1 MAGLNAAVR
10 ASGRTPDRM
19 LTRGEAY
26 VGVLVDDLVLHGVS
40 EPYRMLTARAEHR
53 LVLRADN
60 AGLRLTEKGIAW
72 GCVGAERAG
81 RHRAFAASLSDALA
95 RARADGATPA
105 ALSAQG
111 IAVNQDGRRR
121 SVLEVLA
128 LPGVEPQAVDTAFPW
143 LRDLSP
149 ALRPLLEA
157 EALYAP
163 YLRRQEAEMR
173 SLEREERTPIP
184 SGMDFSAV
192 PGLSAEMR
200 QRLSAARPAT
210 LGSAGRLPGIT
221 PAALAA
227 LAVALRRDGAR
238 FT

>member
-1 MAGLNAAVR
+1 VG
-10 ASGRTPDRM
+10 PDR
-19 LTRGEAY
+19 A
-26 VGVLVDDLVLHGVS
+26 
-40 EPYRMLTARAEHR
+40 A
-53 LVLRADN
+53 
-60 AGLRLTEKGIAW
+60 
-72 GCVGAERAG
+72 
-81 RHRAFAASLSDALA
+81 RHRAFAAALTDALA

-105 ALSAQG
+105 ALAGQG

-121 SVLEVLA
+121 SVLEVLS
-128 LPGVEPQAVDTAFPW
+128 LPGVEPHAVDAAFPW

-149 ALRPLLEA
+149 ALRAQLEA

-163 YLRRQEAEMR
+163 YLRRQDAEMR
-173 SLEREERTPIP
+173 LLEREERTPIP
-184 SGMDFSAV
+184 AGLDFAAV